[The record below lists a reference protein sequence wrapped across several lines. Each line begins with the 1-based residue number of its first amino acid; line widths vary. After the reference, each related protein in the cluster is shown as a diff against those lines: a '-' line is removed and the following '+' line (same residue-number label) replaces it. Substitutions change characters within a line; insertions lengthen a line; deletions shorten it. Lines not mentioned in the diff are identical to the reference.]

1 MCTDPEIGWALIQ
14 HDWSERQ
21 DRAAPRETGVRRVL
35 AWLAD
40 YACPTRKAASR
51 SSRAW

>member
-1 MCTDPEIGWALIQ
+1 MSHDHETGWALIQ

-21 DRAAPRETGVRRVL
+21 DRAAPRAIVRRVL

-40 YACPTRKAASR
+40 YACARKAASR